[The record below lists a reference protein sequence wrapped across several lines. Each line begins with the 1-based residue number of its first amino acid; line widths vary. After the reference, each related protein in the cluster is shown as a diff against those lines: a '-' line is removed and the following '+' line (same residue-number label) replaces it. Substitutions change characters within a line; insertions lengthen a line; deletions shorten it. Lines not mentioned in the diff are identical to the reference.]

1 MIEDD
6 NPDPTLSSFFG
17 GNNLDID
24 EFEKKLTDPQYNANF
39 AVHYLADLK
48 KSPNAFPDVKRA
60 GGDPFAQ
67 WEAYGE
73 YVKPYL
79 EGKKIT
85 GRGPDPEA
93 KRNDVVTGVGTY
105 LDAFVQVHMN
115 QTAEDIVSS
124 IDDDNIKVP
133 ERGETKNKLPEHM
146 TQLYNREGLPTYVD
160 SQIVQDLLQTGKY
173 TEQPV
178 SVEEGQEEKE
188 VKDVITAHI
197 YSYLQKQKDVYAK
210 KNPNSASWS

>member
-1 MIEDD
+1 MAKVNVSELIELLKNAGASDEDIPKLVMISYYESNFDTKAKNATTDALGLFQINASAFYDKDD

-115 QTAEDIVSS
+115 QTAEDIVS
-124 IDDDNIKVP
+124 IILWVC
-133 ERGETKNKLPEHM
+133 
-146 TQLYNREGLPTYVD
+146 
-160 SQIVQDLLQTGKY
+160 
-173 TEQPV
+173 
-178 SVEEGQEEKE
+178 
-188 VKDVITAHI
+188 
-197 YSYLQKQKDVYAK
+197 
-210 KNPNSASWS
+210 